1 MVFKELIKQIL
12 KERECDEHELAR
24 ELDCTPVQIR
34 NLRDGKSKLPNSDT
48 CKKIFRYCDKYGID
62 YSFIDWNDIAYTLFI
77 DQAWINEYTWLEDL
91 DRSNYILLKHNICGK
106 KTKVPFSTFN
116 IARTI
121 PCIHCWVKKYV
132 PMDSYTVELSEDS
145 YKHKFM
151 HTCGRSYNVTYEQIK
166 QKKFKCAHCGAMFN
180 GNKEAEIKTRDYSF
194 IGRQRLPQYWMDY
207 DYIERY
213 LTSNSKERTTVW
225 FKTPILE
232 MFGRVI
238 LQKAILE
245 MKITDEMIENIDVYY
260 SKFLLSEYLVHCRR
274 YEHEKIEVD
283 TDKYPEERNFLL
295 VSAKL
300 TTGEYFTIGYLTE
313 DLILH
318 DKVGYV
324 VYCTMGDDDDLVAEI
339 SKNAE
344 FYENLPP
351 MELENLEVLI
361 RENKARQALYQ
372 LYKSF
377 KDAAD
382 LEAETLEQIDTQ
394 IKALQLKLTMMEALY
409 SFNNLIDSAAK
420 KNNKPLIED
429 EEDTFDDEDDF
440 DVDSFDEDDYIDFDN
455 DDSLDEVFELL
466 GDDDEVEVDEEDDD
480 TPPPPPTQL
489 SDLPNLGTSMVK
501 RLGAVGIFTIEDLMK
516 AKTEDVWDK
525 LFEKASF
532 TDCVEI
538 WSIEGAKQGV
548 LYADLDENR
557 KADLKE
563 YVRMKKGREKPNP
576 EDLTTLPNIGISL
589 AEKLKAVGIP
599 TSSALKEEETE
610 AIWDKLYTLYP
621 TVSIYEIY
629 AIDGAKKGIKMKELD
644 RARKSE
650 LTIHVNRRK
659 AE

>member
-1 MVFKELIKQIL
+1 MVFKELIKQML

-24 ELDCTPVQIR
+24 ELDCTPLQIR

-62 YSFIDWNDIAYTLFI
+62 YNFIDWNDIAYTLFI
-77 DQAWINEYTWLEDL
+77 DQDWISEYTWLEDL
-91 DRSNYILLKHNICGK
+91 DRSNYILLKHNQCGK

-116 IARTI
+116 IVRTI
-121 PCIHCWVKKYV
+121 PCIHCWVQKYV
-132 PMDSYTVELSEDS
+132 PLDSYTVELSEDG
-145 YKHKFM
+145 YKHQFK
-151 HTCGRSYNVTYEQIK
+151 HTCGRSYKVTYEQIK

-180 GNKEAEIKTRDYSF
+180 GNQEAEIKTRDYSF

-213 LTSNSKERTTVW
+213 LARNAQKGTTVW

-232 MFGRVI
+232 MFGRII
-238 LQKAILE
+238 LQKTILD
-245 MKITDEMIENIDVYY
+245 MTITDEMIENIEVFY
-260 SKFLLSEYLVHCRR
+260 SKFLLSDYIEYCRR

-283 TDKYPEERNFLL
+283 ADKYPEEKNLLL

-300 TTGEYFTIGYLTE
+300 TTGEYFTIGYVTE

-318 DKVGYV
+318 NKVGYV
-324 VYCTMGDDDDLVAEI
+324 VYCTMGDDDDLLPKIA
-339 SKNAE
+339 KNAE
-344 FYENLPP
+344 YYENLPP
-351 MELENLEVLI
+351 MELENLGVLI
-361 RENKARQALYQ
+361 RENKARQALYE

-377 KDAAD
+377 NDSID

-394 IKALQLKLTMMEALY
+394 LKALQLKLTMMEALY
-409 SFNNLIDSAAK
+409 SFNNLIESAAI
-420 KNNKPLIED
+420 KNSDPLMDED
-429 EEDTFDDEDDF
+429 EDIF
-440 DVDSFDEDDYIDFDN
+440 
-455 DDSLDEVFELL
+455 
-466 GDDDEVEVDEEDDD
+466 DDDELVDFDDDDFIDEDFELFDNNDDDEEEDNE

-576 EDLTTLPNIGISL
+576 EDLTTLPNIGVSL

-610 AIWDKLYTLYP
+610 AIWDKLYASYP

>member
-12 KERECDEHELAR
+12 NERECDEHELAR
-24 ELDCTPVQIR
+24 ELDCTPLQIR

-77 DQAWINEYTWLEDL
+77 DQDWISEYTWLEDL
-91 DRSNYILLKHNICGK
+91 DRSNYILLKHNQCGK

-116 IARTI
+116 IVRTI
-121 PCIHCWVKKYV
+121 PCIHCWVQKYV
-132 PMDSYTVELSEDS
+132 PLDSYTVELSEDG
-145 YKHKFM
+145 YKHQFK
-151 HTCGRSYNVTYEQIK
+151 HTCGRSYKVTYEQIK

-180 GNKEAEIKTRDYSF
+180 GNQEAEIKTRDYSF

-213 LTSNSKERTTVW
+213 LARYAQKGTTVW

-232 MFGRVI
+232 MFGRII
-238 LQKAILE
+238 LQKTILD
-245 MKITDEMIENIDVYY
+245 MTITDEMIENIEVFY
-260 SKFLLSEYLVHCRR
+260 SKFLLSDYIEYCRR

-283 TDKYPEERNFLL
+283 ADKHPEEKNFLL

-300 TTGEYFTIGYLTE
+300 TTGEYFTIGYVTE

-318 DKVGYV
+318 NKVGYV
-324 VYCTMGDDDDLVAEI
+324 VYCTIGDDDDLLPKIA
-339 SKNAE
+339 KNAE
-344 FYENLPP
+344 YYEDLPP
-351 MELENLEVLI
+351 MELENLGVLI
-361 RENKARQALYQ
+361 RENKARQALYE
-372 LYKSF
+372 LFKSF
-377 KDAAD
+377 NDSID
-382 LEAETLEQIDTQ
+382 LEAETLEQIETQ
-394 IKALQLKLTMMEALY
+394 LKALQLKLTMMEALY
-409 SFNNLIDSAAK
+409 SFNNLIESAAK
-420 KNNKPLIED
+420 KNSDPLMDED
-429 EEDTFDDEDDF
+429 EDIFDDEELVDFDDEDF
-440 DVDSFDEDDYIDFDN
+440 IDEDFELFDDN
-455 DDSLDEVFELL
+455 DADE
-466 GDDDEVEVDEEDDD
+466 EEDDD

-501 RLGAVGIFTIEDLMK
+501 RLGAVGIFTIEDLMQ

-525 LFEKASF
+525 LFEKATF

-548 LYADLDENR
+548 LYADLDESR

-576 EDLTTLPNIGISL
+576 EDLTTLPNIGVSL
-589 AEKLKAVGIP
+589 AEKLKAVGIS

-610 AIWDKLYTLYP
+610 AIWDKLYASYP
-621 TVSIYEIY
+621 SVSIYEIY

-650 LTIHVNRRK
+650 LTIYVNRRK

>member
-24 ELDCTPVQIR
+24 ELDCTPLQIR

-77 DQAWINEYTWLEDL
+77 DQDWISEYTWLEDL
-91 DRSNYILLKHNICGK
+91 DRSNYILLKHNQCGK

-116 IARTI
+116 IVRTI
-121 PCIHCWVKKYV
+121 PCIHCWVQKYV
-132 PMDSYTVELSEDS
+132 PLDSYTVELSEDG
-145 YKHKFM
+145 YKHQFK
-151 HTCGRSYNVTYEQIK
+151 HTCGRSYKVTYEQIK

-180 GNKEAEIKTRDYSF
+180 GNQEAEIKTRDYSF

-213 LTSNSKERTTVW
+213 LARNAQKGTTVW

-232 MFGRVI
+232 MFGKII
-238 LQKAILE
+238 LQKTILD
-245 MKITDEMIENIDVYY
+245 MTITDEMIENIEVFY
-260 SKFLLSEYLVHCRR
+260 SKFLLSDYIEYCRR

-283 TDKYPEERNFLL
+283 ADKYPEEKNLLL

-300 TTGEYFTIGYLTE
+300 TTGEYFTIGYVTE

-318 DKVGYV
+318 NKVGYV
-324 VYCTMGDDDDLVAEI
+324 VYCTMGDDDDLLPKIA
-339 SKNAE
+339 KNAE
-344 FYENLPP
+344 YYENLPP
-351 MELENLEVLI
+351 MELENLGVLI
-361 RENKARQALYQ
+361 RENKARQALYE

-377 KDAAD
+377 NDSID

-394 IKALQLKLTMMEALY
+394 LKALQLKLTMMEALY
-409 SFNNLIDSAAK
+409 SFNNLIESAAK
-420 KNNKPLIED
+420 KNSDPLMDED
-429 EEDTFDDEDDF
+429 EDIFDDDELVDFDDDDF
-440 DVDSFDEDDYIDFDN
+440 IDEDFELFDDN
-455 DDSLDEVFELL
+455 DD
-466 GDDDEVEVDEEDDD
+466 DEEEDNE

-501 RLGAVGIFTIEDLMK
+501 RLGAVGIFTIEDLMQ

-576 EDLTTLPNIGISL
+576 EDLTTLPNIGVSL

-610 AIWDKLYTLYP
+610 AIWDKLYASYP

>member
-12 KERECDEHELAR
+12 NERECDEHELAR
-24 ELDCTPVQIR
+24 ELDCTPLQIR

-77 DQAWINEYTWLEDL
+77 DQDWISEYTWLEDL
-91 DRSNYILLKHNICGK
+91 DRSNYILLKHNQCGK

-116 IARTI
+116 IVRTI
-121 PCIHCWVKKYV
+121 PCIHCWVQKYV
-132 PMDSYTVELSEDS
+132 PLDSYTVELSEDG
-145 YKHKFM
+145 YKHQFK
-151 HTCGRSYNVTYEQIK
+151 HTCGRSYKVTYEQIK

-180 GNKEAEIKTRDYSF
+180 GNQEAEIKTRDYSF

-213 LTSNSKERTTVW
+213 LARKAQKGTTVW

-232 MFGRVI
+232 MFGRII
-238 LQKAILE
+238 LQKTILD
-245 MKITDEMIENIDVYY
+245 MTITDEMIENIEVFY
-260 SKFLLSEYLVHCRR
+260 SKFLLSDYIEYCRR

-283 TDKYPEERNFLL
+283 ADKHPEEKNFLL

-300 TTGEYFTIGYLTE
+300 TTGEYFTIGYVTE

-318 DKVGYV
+318 NKVGYV
-324 VYCTMGDDDDLVAEI
+324 VYCTIGDDDDLLPKIA
-339 SKNAE
+339 KNAE
-344 FYENLPP
+344 YYEDLPP
-351 MELENLEVLI
+351 MELENLGVLI
-361 RENKARQALYQ
+361 RENKARQALYE
-372 LYKSF
+372 LFKSF
-377 KDAAD
+377 NDSID
-382 LEAETLEQIDTQ
+382 LEAETLEQIETQ
-394 IKALQLKLTMMEALY
+394 LKALQLKLTMMEALY
-409 SFNNLIDSAAK
+409 SFNNLIESAAK
-420 KNNKPLIED
+420 KNSDPLMDED
-429 EEDTFDDEDDF
+429 EDIFDDEELVDFDDEDF
-440 DVDSFDEDDYIDFDN
+440 IDEDFELFDDN
-455 DDSLDEVFELL
+455 DADE
-466 GDDDEVEVDEEDDD
+466 EEDDD

-501 RLGAVGIFTIEDLMK
+501 RLGAVGIFTIEDLMQ

-525 LFEKASF
+525 LFEKATF

-548 LYADLDENR
+548 LYADLDESR

-576 EDLTTLPNIGISL
+576 EDLTTLPNIGVSL
-589 AEKLKAVGIP
+589 AEKLKAVGIS

-610 AIWDKLYTLYP
+610 AIWDKLYASYP
-621 TVSIYEIY
+621 SVSIYEIY

-650 LTIHVNRRK
+650 LTIYVNRRK

>member
-24 ELDCTPVQIR
+24 ELDCTPLQIR

-62 YSFIDWNDIAYTLFI
+62 YNFIDWNDIAYTLFI
-77 DQAWINEYTWLEDL
+77 DQDWISEYTWLEDL
-91 DRSNYILLKHNICGK
+91 DRSNYILLKHNQCGK

-116 IARTI
+116 IVRTI
-121 PCIHCWVKKYV
+121 PCIHCWVQKYV
-132 PMDSYTVELSEDS
+132 PLDSYTVELSEDG
-145 YKHKFM
+145 YKHQFK
-151 HTCGRSYNVTYEQIK
+151 HTCGRSYKVTYEQIK

-180 GNKEAEIKTRDYSF
+180 GNQEAEIKTRDYSF

-213 LTSNSKERTTVW
+213 LARNAQKGTTVW

-232 MFGRVI
+232 MFGRII
-238 LQKAILE
+238 LQKTILD
-245 MKITDEMIENIDVYY
+245 MTITDEMIENIEVFY
-260 SKFLLSEYLVHCRR
+260 SKFLLSDYIEYCRR

-283 TDKYPEERNFLL
+283 ADKYPEEKNLLL

-300 TTGEYFTIGYLTE
+300 TTGEYFTIGYVTE

-318 DKVGYV
+318 NKVGYV
-324 VYCTMGDDDDLVAEI
+324 VYCTMGDDDDLLPKIA
-339 SKNAE
+339 KNAE
-344 FYENLPP
+344 YYENLPP
-351 MELENLEVLI
+351 MELENLGVLI
-361 RENKARQALYQ
+361 RENKARQALYE

-377 KDAAD
+377 NDSID

-394 IKALQLKLTMMEALY
+394 LKALQLKLTMMEALY
-409 SFNNLIDSAAK
+409 SFNNLIESAAK
-420 KNNKPLIED
+420 KNSDPLMDED
-429 EEDTFDDEDDF
+429 EDIFDDDELVDFDDEDF
-440 DVDSFDEDDYIDFDN
+440 IDEDFELFDDN
-455 DDSLDEVFELL
+455 DD
-466 GDDDEVEVDEEDDD
+466 DEEEDNE

-501 RLGAVGIFTIEDLMK
+501 RLGAVGIFTIEDLMQ

-576 EDLTTLPNIGISL
+576 EDLTTLPNIGVSL
-589 AEKLKAVGIP
+589 AEKLKTVGIP

-610 AIWDKLYTLYP
+610 AIWDKLYASYP

-629 AIDGAKKGIKMKELD
+629 AIEGAKKGIKMKELD

>member
-24 ELDCTPVQIR
+24 ELDCTPLQIR

-77 DQAWINEYTWLEDL
+77 DQDWISEYTWLEDL
-91 DRSNYILLKHNICGK
+91 DRSNYILLKHNQCGK

-116 IARTI
+116 IVRTI
-121 PCIHCWVKKYV
+121 PCIHCWVQKYV
-132 PMDSYTVELSEDS
+132 PLDSYTVELSEDG
-145 YKHKFM
+145 YKHQFK
-151 HTCGRSYNVTYEQIK
+151 HTCGRSYKVTYEQIK

-180 GNKEAEIKTRDYSF
+180 GNQQAEIKTRDYSF

-213 LTSNSKERTTVW
+213 LARNAQKGTTVW

-232 MFGRVI
+232 MFGRII
-238 LQKAILE
+238 LQKTILD
-245 MKITDEMIENIDVYY
+245 MTITDEMIENIEVFY
-260 SKFLLSEYLVHCRR
+260 SKFLLSDYIEYCRR

-283 TDKYPEERNFLL
+283 ADKYPEEKNLLL

-300 TTGEYFTIGYLTE
+300 TTGEYFTIGYVTE

-318 DKVGYV
+318 NKVGYV
-324 VYCTMGDDDDLVAEI
+324 VYCTMGDDDDLLPKIA
-339 SKNAE
+339 KNAE
-344 FYENLPP
+344 YYENLPP
-351 MELENLEVLI
+351 MELENLGVLI
-361 RENKARQALYQ
+361 RENKARQALYE

-377 KDAAD
+377 NDSID

-394 IKALQLKLTMMEALY
+394 LKALQLKLTMMEALY
-409 SFNNLIDSAAK
+409 SFNNLIESAAK
-420 KNNKPLIED
+420 KNSDPLMDED
-429 EEDTFDDEDDF
+429 EDIFDDDELVDFDDEDF
-440 DVDSFDEDDYIDFDN
+440 IDEDFELFDDN
-455 DDSLDEVFELL
+455 DDDEA
-466 GDDDEVEVDEEDDD
+466 EDNE

-501 RLGAVGIFTIEDLMK
+501 RLGAVGIFTIEDLMQ

-576 EDLTTLPNIGISL
+576 EELTMLPNIGISL
-589 AEKLKAVGIP
+589 AEKLKAVGFA
-599 TSSALKEEETE
+599 TSSTLKEETTET
-610 AIWDKLYTLYP
+610 IWDKLYASYP
-621 TVSIYEIY
+621 TVSIYDIY
-629 AIDGAKKGIKMKELD
+629 AIDGAKKGVKMKELD
-644 RARKSE
+644 QARKSE
-650 LTIHVNRRK
+650 LTIYVKRRK

>member
-24 ELDCTPVQIR
+24 ELDCTPLQIR

-77 DQAWINEYTWLEDL
+77 DQDWISEYTWLEDL
-91 DRSNYILLKHNICGK
+91 DRSNYILLKHNQCGK

-116 IARTI
+116 IVRTI
-121 PCIHCWVKKYV
+121 PCIHCWVQKYV
-132 PMDSYTVELSEDS
+132 PLDSYTVELSEDG
-145 YKHKFM
+145 YKHQFK
-151 HTCGRSYNVTYEQIK
+151 HTCGRSYKVTYEQIK

-180 GNKEAEIKTRDYSF
+180 GNQEAEIKTRDYSF

-213 LTSNSKERTTVW
+213 LARNAQKGTTVW

-232 MFGRVI
+232 MFGRII
-238 LQKAILE
+238 LQKTILD
-245 MKITDEMIENIDVYY
+245 MTITDEMIENIVVFY
-260 SKFLLSEYLVHCRR
+260 SKFLLSDYIEYCRR

-283 TDKYPEERNFLL
+283 ADKYPEEKNLLL

-300 TTGEYFTIGYLTE
+300 TTGEYFTIGYVTE

-318 DKVGYV
+318 NKVGYV
-324 VYCTMGDDDDLVAEI
+324 VYCTMGDDDDLLPKIA
-339 SKNAE
+339 KNAE
-344 FYENLPP
+344 YYENLPP
-351 MELENLEVLI
+351 MELENLGVLI
-361 RENKARQALYQ
+361 RENKARQALYE

-377 KDAAD
+377 NDSID

-394 IKALQLKLTMMEALY
+394 LKALQLKLTMMEALY
-409 SFNNLIDSAAK
+409 SFNNLIESAAK
-420 KNNKPLIED
+420 KNSDPLMDED
-429 EEDTFDDEDDF
+429 EDIFDDDELVDFDDEDF
-440 DVDSFDEDDYIDFDN
+440 IDEDFELFDDN
-455 DDSLDEVFELL
+455 DD
-466 GDDDEVEVDEEDDD
+466 DEEEDNE

-501 RLGAVGIFTIEDLMK
+501 RLGAVGIFTIEDLMQ

-576 EDLTTLPNIGISL
+576 EDLTTLPNIGVSL

-610 AIWDKLYTLYP
+610 AIWDKLYASYP

>member
-12 KERECDEHELAR
+12 NERECDEHELAR
-24 ELDCTPVQIR
+24 ELDCTPLQIR

-77 DQAWINEYTWLEDL
+77 DQDWISEYTWLEDL
-91 DRSNYILLKHNICGK
+91 DRSNYILLKHNQCGK

-116 IARTI
+116 IVRTI
-121 PCIHCWVKKYV
+121 PCIHCWVQKYV
-132 PMDSYTVELSEDS
+132 PLDSYTVELSEDG
-145 YKHKFM
+145 YKHQFK
-151 HTCGRSYNVTYEQIK
+151 HTCGRSYKVTYEQIK
-166 QKKFKCAHCGAMFN
+166 QKKFKCAHCGALFN
-180 GNKEAEIKTRDYSF
+180 GNQEAEIKTRDYSF

-213 LTSNSKERTTVW
+213 LARNAQKGTTVW

-232 MFGRVI
+232 MFGRII
-238 LQKAILE
+238 LQKTILD
-245 MKITDEMIENIDVYY
+245 MTITDEMIENIEVFY
-260 SKFLLSEYLVHCRR
+260 SKFLLSDYIEYCRR

-283 TDKYPEERNFLL
+283 ADKYPEEKNLLL

-300 TTGEYFTIGYLTE
+300 TTGEYFTIGYVTE

-318 DKVGYV
+318 NKVGYV
-324 VYCTMGDDDDLVAEI
+324 VYCTMGDDDDLLPKIA
-339 SKNAE
+339 KNAE
-344 FYENLPP
+344 YYENLPP
-351 MELENLEVLI
+351 MELENLGVLI
-361 RENKARQALYQ
+361 RENKARQALYE

-377 KDAAD
+377 NDSID

-394 IKALQLKLTMMEALY
+394 LKALQLKLTMMEPLY
-409 SFNNLIDSAAK
+409 SFNNLIESAAK
-420 KNNKPLIED
+420 KNSDSLLDED
-429 EEDTFDDEDDF
+429 EDIFDDDELVDFDDDDF
-440 DVDSFDEDDYIDFDN
+440 IDEDFELFDDN
-455 DDSLDEVFELL
+455 DDDE
-466 GDDDEVEVDEEDDD
+466 EEDDN

-501 RLGAVGIFTIEDLMK
+501 RLGAVGIVTIEDLMQ

-576 EDLTTLPNIGISL
+576 EDLTTLPNIGVSL

-610 AIWDKLYTLYP
+610 AIWDKLYASYP

>member
-12 KERECDEHELAR
+12 NERECDEHELAR
-24 ELDCTPVQIR
+24 ELDCTPLQIR

-77 DQAWINEYTWLEDL
+77 DQDWISEYTWLEDL
-91 DRSNYILLKHNICGK
+91 DRSNYILLKHNQCGK

-116 IARTI
+116 IVRTI
-121 PCIHCWVKKYV
+121 PCIHCWVQKYV
-132 PMDSYTVELSEDS
+132 PLDSYTVELSEDG
-145 YKHKFM
+145 YKHQFK
-151 HTCGRSYNVTYEQIK
+151 HTCGRSYKVTYEQIK

-180 GNKEAEIKTRDYSF
+180 GNQEAEIKTRDYSF

-213 LTSNSKERTTVW
+213 LARNAQKGTTVW

-232 MFGRVI
+232 MFGRII
-238 LQKAILE
+238 LQKTILD
-245 MKITDEMIENIDVYY
+245 MTITDEMIENIEVFY
-260 SKFLLSEYLVHCRR
+260 SKFLLSDYIEYCRR

-283 TDKYPEERNFLL
+283 ADKYPEEKNLLL

-300 TTGEYFTIGYLTE
+300 TTGEYFTIGYVTE

-318 DKVGYV
+318 NKVGYV
-324 VYCTMGDDDDLVAEI
+324 VYCTMGDDDDLLPKIA
-339 SKNAE
+339 KNAE
-344 FYENLPP
+344 YYENLPP
-351 MELENLEVLI
+351 MELENLGVLI
-361 RENKARQALYQ
+361 RENKARQALYE

-377 KDAAD
+377 NDSID

-394 IKALQLKLTMMEALY
+394 LKALQLKLTMMEALY
-409 SFNNLIDSAAK
+409 SFNNLIESAAK
-420 KNNKPLIED
+420 KNSDSLMDED
-429 EEDTFDDEDDF
+429 EDIFDDDELVDFDDEDF
-440 DVDSFDEDDYIDFDN
+440 IDEDFELFDDN
-455 DDSLDEVFELL
+455 DD
-466 GDDDEVEVDEEDDD
+466 DEEEDNE

-501 RLGAVGIFTIEDLMK
+501 RLGAVGILTIEDLMQ

-576 EDLTTLPNIGISL
+576 EDLTTLPNIGVSL
-589 AEKLKAVGIP
+589 AEKLKTVGIP

-610 AIWDKLYTLYP
+610 AIWDKLYASYP

>member
-12 KERECDEHELAR
+12 NERECDEHELAR
-24 ELDCTPVQIR
+24 ELDCTPLQIR

-77 DQAWINEYTWLEDL
+77 DQDWISEYTWLEDL
-91 DRSNYILLKHNICGK
+91 DRSNYILLKHNQCGK

-116 IARTI
+116 IVRTI
-121 PCIHCWVKKYV
+121 PCIHCWVQKYV
-132 PMDSYTVELSEDS
+132 PLDSYTVELSEDG
-145 YKHKFM
+145 YKHQFK
-151 HTCGRSYNVTYEQIK
+151 HTCGRSYKVTYEQIK

-180 GNKEAEIKTRDYSF
+180 GNQEAEIKTRDYSF

-213 LTSNSKERTTVW
+213 LARYAQKGTTVW

-232 MFGRVI
+232 MFGRII
-238 LQKAILE
+238 LQKTILD
-245 MKITDEMIENIDVYY
+245 MTITDEMIENIEVFY
-260 SKFLLSEYLVHCRR
+260 SKFLLSDYIEYCRR

-283 TDKYPEERNFLL
+283 ADKHPEEKNFLL

-300 TTGEYFTIGYLTE
+300 TTGEYFTIGYVTE

-318 DKVGYV
+318 NKVGYV
-324 VYCTMGDDDDLVAEI
+324 VYCTIGDDDDLLPKIA
-339 SKNAE
+339 KNAE
-344 FYENLPP
+344 YYEDLPP
-351 MELENLEVLI
+351 MELENLGVLI
-361 RENKARQALYQ
+361 RENKARQALYE
-372 LYKSF
+372 LFKSF
-377 KDAAD
+377 NDSID
-382 LEAETLEQIDTQ
+382 LEAETLEQIETQ
-394 IKALQLKLTMMEALY
+394 LKALQLKLTMMEALY
-409 SFNNLIDSAAK
+409 SFNNLIESAAK
-420 KNNKPLIED
+420 KNSDPLMDED
-429 EEDTFDDEDDF
+429 EDIFDDEELVDFDDEDF
-440 DVDSFDEDDYIDFDN
+440 IDEDFELFDDN
-455 DDSLDEVFELL
+455 DADE
-466 GDDDEVEVDEEDDD
+466 EEDDD

-501 RLGAVGIFTIEDLMK
+501 RLGAVGIFTIEDLMQ

-525 LFEKASF
+525 LFEKATF

-548 LYADLDENR
+548 LYADLDESR

-576 EDLTTLPNIGISL
+576 EDLTTLPNIGVSL
-589 AEKLKAVGIP
+589 AEKLKAVGVT
-599 TSSALKEEETE
+599 TSSALKEEATE
-610 AIWDKLYTLYP
+610 EIWDKLYASYP
-621 TVSIYEIY
+621 SVSIYEIY

-650 LTIHVNRRK
+650 LTIYVNRRK

>member
-24 ELDCTPVQIR
+24 ELDCTPLQIR

-77 DQAWINEYTWLEDL
+77 DQDWISEYTWLEDL
-91 DRSNYILLKHNICGK
+91 DRSNYILLKHNQCGK

-116 IARTI
+116 IVRTI
-121 PCIHCWVKKYV
+121 PCIHCWVQKYV
-132 PMDSYTVELSEDS
+132 PLDSYTVELSEDG
-145 YKHKFM
+145 YKHQFK
-151 HTCGRSYNVTYEQIK
+151 HTCGRSYKVTYEQIK

-180 GNKEAEIKTRDYSF
+180 GNQEAEIKTRDYSF

-213 LTSNSKERTTVW
+213 LARNAQKGTTVW

-232 MFGRVI
+232 MFGRII
-238 LQKAILE
+238 LQKTILD
-245 MKITDEMIENIDVYY
+245 MTITDEMIENIEVFY
-260 SKFLLSEYLVHCRR
+260 SKFLLSDYIEYCRR

-283 TDKYPEERNFLL
+283 ADKYPEEKNLLL

-300 TTGEYFTIGYLTE
+300 TTGEYFTIGYVTE

-318 DKVGYV
+318 NKVGYV
-324 VYCTMGDDDDLVAEI
+324 VYCTMGDDDDLLPKIA
-339 SKNAE
+339 KNAE
-344 FYENLPP
+344 YYENLPP
-351 MELENLEVLI
+351 MELENLGVLI
-361 RENKARQALYQ
+361 RENKARQALYE

-377 KDAAD
+377 NDSID

-394 IKALQLKLTMMEALY
+394 LKALQLKLTMMEALY
-409 SFNNLIDSAAK
+409 SFNNLIESAAK
-420 KNNKPLIED
+420 KNSDPLMDED
-429 EEDTFDDEDDF
+429 EDIFDDDELVDFDDEDF
-440 DVDSFDEDDYIDFDN
+440 IDEDFELFDDN
-455 DDSLDEVFELL
+455 DD
-466 GDDDEVEVDEEDDD
+466 DEEEDNE

-501 RLGAVGIFTIEDLMK
+501 RLGAVGIFTIEDLMQ

-576 EDLTTLPNIGISL
+576 EDLTTLPNIGVSL

-610 AIWDKLYTLYP
+610 AIWDKLYASYP
-621 TVSIYEIY
+621 SVSIYEIY

>member
-24 ELDCTPVQIR
+24 ELDCTPLQIR

-62 YSFIDWNDIAYTLFI
+62 YNFIDWNDIAYTLFI
-77 DQAWINEYTWLEDL
+77 DQDWISEYTWLEDL
-91 DRSNYILLKHNICGK
+91 DRSNYILLKHNQCGK

-116 IARTI
+116 IVRTI
-121 PCIHCWVKKYV
+121 PCIHCWVQKYV
-132 PMDSYTVELSEDS
+132 PLDSYTVELSEDG
-145 YKHKFM
+145 YKHQFK
-151 HTCGRSYNVTYEQIK
+151 HTCGRSYKVTYEQIK

-180 GNKEAEIKTRDYSF
+180 GNQEAEIKTRDYSF

-213 LTSNSKERTTVW
+213 LARNAQKGTTVW

-232 MFGRVI
+232 MFGRII
-238 LQKAILE
+238 LQKTILD
-245 MKITDEMIENIDVYY
+245 MTITDEMIENIEVFY
-260 SKFLLSEYLVHCRR
+260 SKFLLSDYIEYCRR

-283 TDKYPEERNFLL
+283 ADKYPEEKNLLL

-300 TTGEYFTIGYLTE
+300 TTGEYFTIGYVTE

-318 DKVGYV
+318 NKVGFV
-324 VYCTMGDDDDLVAEI
+324 VYCTMGDDDDLLPKIA
-339 SKNAE
+339 KNAE
-344 FYENLPP
+344 YYENLPP
-351 MELENLEVLI
+351 MELENLGVLI
-361 RENKARQALYQ
+361 RENKARQALYE

-377 KDAAD
+377 NDSID

-394 IKALQLKLTMMEALY
+394 LKALQLKLTMMEALY
-409 SFNNLIDSAAK
+409 SFNNLIESAAK
-420 KNNKPLIED
+420 KNSDPLMDED
-429 EEDTFDDEDDF
+429 EDIFDDDELVDFDDEDF
-440 DVDSFDEDDYIDFDN
+440 IDEDFELFDDN
-455 DDSLDEVFELL
+455 DD
-466 GDDDEVEVDEEDDD
+466 DEEEDNE

-501 RLGAVGIFTIEDLMK
+501 RLGAVGIFTIEDLMQ

-576 EDLTTLPNIGISL
+576 EDLTTLPNIGVSL
-589 AEKLKAVGIP
+589 AEKLKTVGIP

-610 AIWDKLYTLYP
+610 AIWDKLYASYP

-629 AIDGAKKGIKMKELD
+629 AIEGAKKGIKMKELD

>member
-24 ELDCTPVQIR
+24 ELDCTPLQIR

-77 DQAWINEYTWLEDL
+77 DQDWISEYTWLEDL
-91 DRSNYILLKHNICGK
+91 DRSNYILLKHNQCGK

-116 IARTI
+116 IVRTI
-121 PCIHCWVKKYV
+121 PCIHCWVQKYV
-132 PMDSYTVELSEDS
+132 PLDSYTVELSEDG
-145 YKHKFM
+145 YKHQFK
-151 HTCGRSYNVTYEQIK
+151 HTCGRSYKVTYEQIK

-180 GNKEAEIKTRDYSF
+180 GNQEAEIKTRDYSF

-213 LTSNSKERTTVW
+213 LARNAQKGTTVW

-232 MFGRVI
+232 MFGRII
-238 LQKAILE
+238 LQKTILD
-245 MKITDEMIENIDVYY
+245 MTITDEMIENIEVFY
-260 SKFLLSEYLVHCRR
+260 SKFLLSDYIEYCRR

-283 TDKYPEERNFLL
+283 ADKYPEEKNLLL

-300 TTGEYFTIGYLTE
+300 TTGEYFTIGYVTE

-318 DKVGYV
+318 NKVGYV
-324 VYCTMGDDDDLVAEI
+324 VYCTMGDDDDLLPKIA
-339 SKNAE
+339 KNAE
-344 FYENLPP
+344 YYENLPP
-351 MELENLEVLI
+351 MELENLGVLI
-361 RENKARQALYQ
+361 RENKARQALYE

-377 KDAAD
+377 NDSID

-394 IKALQLKLTMMEALY
+394 LKALQLKLTMMEALY
-409 SFNNLIDSAAK
+409 SFNNLIESAAK
-420 KNNKPLIED
+420 KNSDPLMDED
-429 EEDTFDDEDDF
+429 EDIFDDDELVDFDDEDF
-440 DVDSFDEDDYIDFDN
+440 IDEDFELFDDN
-455 DDSLDEVFELL
+455 DD
-466 GDDDEVEVDEEDDD
+466 DEEEDNE

-501 RLGAVGIFTIEDLMK
+501 RLGAVGIFTIEDLMQ

-576 EDLTTLPNIGISL
+576 EDLTTLPNIGVSL

-610 AIWDKLYTLYP
+610 AIWDKLYASYP

>member
-24 ELDCTPVQIR
+24 ELDCTPLQIR

-77 DQAWINEYTWLEDL
+77 DQDWISEYTWLEDL
-91 DRSNYILLKHNICGK
+91 DRSNYILLKHNQCGK

-116 IARTI
+116 IVRTI
-121 PCIHCWVKKYV
+121 PCIHCWVQKYV
-132 PMDSYTVELSEDS
+132 PLDSYTVELSEDG
-145 YKHKFM
+145 YKHQFK
-151 HTCGRSYNVTYEQIK
+151 HTCGRSYKVTYEQIK

-180 GNKEAEIKTRDYSF
+180 GNQQAEIKTRDYSF

-213 LTSNSKERTTVW
+213 LARNAQKGTTVW

-232 MFGRVI
+232 MFGRII
-238 LQKAILE
+238 LQKTILD
-245 MKITDEMIENIDVYY
+245 MTITDEMIENIEVFY
-260 SKFLLSEYLVHCRR
+260 SKFLLSDYIEYCRR

-283 TDKYPEERNFLL
+283 ADKYPEEKNLLL

-300 TTGEYFTIGYLTE
+300 TTGEYFTIGYVTE

-318 DKVGYV
+318 NKVGYV
-324 VYCTMGDDDDLVAEI
+324 VYCTMGDDDDLLPKIA
-339 SKNAE
+339 KNAE
-344 FYENLPP
+344 YYENLPP
-351 MELENLEVLI
+351 MELENLGVLI
-361 RENKARQALYQ
+361 RENKARQALYE

-377 KDAAD
+377 NDSID

-394 IKALQLKLTMMEALY
+394 LKALQLKLTMMEALY
-409 SFNNLIDSAAK
+409 SFNNLIESAAI
-420 KNNKPLIED
+420 KNSDPLMDED
-429 EEDTFDDEDDF
+429 EDIFDDDELVDFDDEDF
-440 DVDSFDEDDYIDFDN
+440 IDEDFELFDDN
-455 DDSLDEVFELL
+455 DD
-466 GDDDEVEVDEEDDD
+466 DEEEDNE

-501 RLGAVGIFTIEDLMK
+501 RLGAVGIFTIEDLMQ

-548 LYADLDENR
+548 LYADLDESR

-576 EDLTTLPNIGISL
+576 EELTMLPNIGISL
-589 AEKLKAVGIP
+589 AEKLKAVGFA
-599 TSSALKEEETE
+599 TSSTLKEETTET
-610 AIWDKLYTLYP
+610 IWDKLYASYP
-621 TVSIYEIY
+621 TVSIYDIY
-629 AIDGAKKGIKMKELD
+629 AIDGAKKGVKMKELD
-644 RARKSE
+644 QARKSE
-650 LTIHVNRRK
+650 LTIYVKRRK

>member
-24 ELDCTPVQIR
+24 ELDCTPLQIR

-77 DQAWINEYTWLEDL
+77 DQDWISEYTWLEDL
-91 DRSNYILLKHNICGK
+91 DRSNYILLKHNQCGK

-116 IARTI
+116 IVRTI
-121 PCIHCWVKKYV
+121 PCIHCWVQKYV
-132 PMDSYTVELSEDS
+132 PSDSYTVELSEDG
-145 YKHKFM
+145 YKHQFK
-151 HTCGRSYNVTYEQIK
+151 HTCGRSYKVTYEQIK

-180 GNKEAEIKTRDYSF
+180 GNQEAEIKTRDYSF

-213 LTSNSKERTTVW
+213 LSRNAQKGATVW

-232 MFGRVI
+232 MFGRII
-238 LQKAILE
+238 LQKTILD
-245 MKITDEMIENIDVYY
+245 MTITDEMIENIEVFY
-260 SKFLLSEYLVHCRR
+260 SKFLLSDYIEYCRR

-283 TDKYPEERNFLL
+283 ADKHPEEKNFLL

-300 TTGEYFTIGYLTE
+300 TTGEYFTIGYVTE

-318 DKVGYV
+318 NKVGYV
-324 VYCTMGDDDDLVAEI
+324 VYCTIGDDDDLLPKIA
-339 SKNAE
+339 KNAE
-344 FYENLPP
+344 YYENLPP
-351 MELENLEVLI
+351 MELENLGVLI
-361 RENKARQALYQ
+361 RENKARQALYE
-372 LYKSF
+372 LFKSF
-377 KDAAD
+377 NDSID

-394 IKALQLKLTMMEALY
+394 LKALQLKLTMMEALY
-409 SFNNLIDSAAK
+409 SFNNLIESAAK
-420 KNNKPLIED
+420 KNSDPLMDED
-429 EEDTFDDEDDF
+429 EDIFDDEELVDFDDEDF
-440 DVDSFDEDDYIDFDN
+440 IDEDFELFDDN
-455 DDSLDEVFELL
+455 DDDE
-466 GDDDEVEVDEEDDD
+466 EEDDD
-480 TPPPPPTQL
+480 TPPPRPTQL

-501 RLGAVGIFTIEDLMK
+501 RLGAVGIFTIDDLMQ

-525 LFEKASF
+525 LFEKTSF

-548 LYADLDENR
+548 LYADLDESR

-576 EDLTTLPNIGISL
+576 EDLTTLPNIGVSL

-599 TSSALKEEETE
+599 TSSALKEEATE
-610 AIWDKLYTLYP
+610 EIWDKLYASYP
-621 TVSIYEIY
+621 AVSIYEIY

>member
-24 ELDCTPVQIR
+24 ELDCTPLQIR

-77 DQAWINEYTWLEDL
+77 DQDWISEYTWLEDL
-91 DRSNYILLKHNICGK
+91 DRSNYILLKHNQCGK

-116 IARTI
+116 IVRTI
-121 PCIHCWVKKYV
+121 PCIHCWVQKYV
-132 PMDSYTVELSEDS
+132 PLDSYTVELSEDG
-145 YKHKFM
+145 YKHQFK
-151 HTCGRSYNVTYEQIK
+151 HTCGRSYKVTYEQIK

-180 GNKEAEIKTRDYSF
+180 GNQEAEIKTRDYSF

-213 LTSNSKERTTVW
+213 LARNAQKGTTVW

-232 MFGRVI
+232 MFGRII
-238 LQKAILE
+238 LQKTILD
-245 MKITDEMIENIDVYY
+245 MTITDEMIENIEVFY
-260 SKFLLSEYLVHCRR
+260 SKFLLSDYIEYCRR

-283 TDKYPEERNFLL
+283 ADKYPEEKNLLL

-300 TTGEYFTIGYLTE
+300 TTGEYFTIGYVTE

-318 DKVGYV
+318 NKVGYV
-324 VYCTMGDDDDLVAEI
+324 VYCTMGDDDDLLPKIA
-339 SKNAE
+339 KNAE
-344 FYENLPP
+344 YYENLPP
-351 MELENLEVLI
+351 MELENLGVLI
-361 RENKARQALYQ
+361 RENKARQALYE

-377 KDAAD
+377 NDSID

-394 IKALQLKLTMMEALY
+394 LKALQLKLTMMEALY
-409 SFNNLIDSAAK
+409 SFNNLIESAAK
-420 KNNKPLIED
+420 KNSDPLMDED
-429 EEDTFDDEDDF
+429 EDIFDDDELVDFDDEDF
-440 DVDSFDEDDYIDFDN
+440 IDEDFELFDDN
-455 DDSLDEVFELL
+455 DD
-466 GDDDEVEVDEEDDD
+466 DEEEDNE

-576 EDLTTLPNIGISL
+576 EDLTTLPNIGVSL

-610 AIWDKLYTLYP
+610 AIWDKLYASYP

>member
-12 KERECDEHELAR
+12 NERECDEHELAR
-24 ELDCTPVQIR
+24 ELDCTPLQIR

-77 DQAWINEYTWLEDL
+77 DQDWISEYTWLEDL
-91 DRSNYILLKHNICGK
+91 DRSNYILLKHNQCGK

-116 IARTI
+116 IVRTI
-121 PCIHCWVKKYV
+121 PCIHCWVQKYV
-132 PMDSYTVELSEDS
+132 PLDSYTVELSEDG
-145 YKHKFM
+145 YKHQFK
-151 HTCGRSYNVTYEQIK
+151 HTCGRSYKVTYEQIK

-180 GNKEAEIKTRDYSF
+180 GNQEAEIKTRDYSF

-213 LTSNSKERTTVW
+213 LARNAQKGTTVW

-232 MFGRVI
+232 MFGRII
-238 LQKAILE
+238 LQKTILD
-245 MKITDEMIENIDVYY
+245 MTITDEMIENIEVFY
-260 SKFLLSEYLVHCRR
+260 SKFLLSDYIEYCRR

-283 TDKYPEERNFLL
+283 ADKHPEEKNFLL

-300 TTGEYFTIGYLTE
+300 TTGEYFTIGYVTE

-318 DKVGYV
+318 NKVGYV
-324 VYCTMGDDDDLVAEI
+324 VYCTIGDDDDLLPKIA
-339 SKNAE
+339 KNAE
-344 FYENLPP
+344 YYEDLPP
-351 MELENLEVLI
+351 MELENLGVLI
-361 RENKARQALYQ
+361 RENKARQALYE
-372 LYKSF
+372 LFKSF
-377 KDAAD
+377 NDSID
-382 LEAETLEQIDTQ
+382 LEAETLEQIETQ
-394 IKALQLKLTMMEALY
+394 LKALQLKLTMMEALY
-409 SFNNLIDSAAK
+409 SFNNLIESAAK
-420 KNNKPLIED
+420 KNSDPLMDED
-429 EEDTFDDEDDF
+429 EDIFDDEELVDFDDEDF
-440 DVDSFDEDDYIDFDN
+440 IDEDFELFDDN
-455 DDSLDEVFELL
+455 DADE
-466 GDDDEVEVDEEDDD
+466 EEDDD

-501 RLGAVGIFTIEDLMK
+501 RLGAVGIFTIEDLMQ

-525 LFEKASF
+525 LFEKATF

-548 LYADLDENR
+548 LYADLDESR

-576 EDLTTLPNIGISL
+576 EDLTTLPNIGVSL

-599 TSSALKEEETE
+599 TSSALKEETTE
-610 AIWDKLYTLYP
+610 EIWDKLYASYP

>member
-24 ELDCTPVQIR
+24 ELDCTPLQIR

-77 DQAWINEYTWLEDL
+77 DQDWISEYTWLEDL
-91 DRSNYILLKHNICGK
+91 DRSNYILLKHNQCGK

-116 IARTI
+116 IVRTI
-121 PCIHCWVKKYV
+121 PCIHCWVQKYV
-132 PMDSYTVELSEDS
+132 PLDSYTVELSEDG
-145 YKHKFM
+145 YKHQFK
-151 HTCGRSYNVTYEQIK
+151 HTCGRSYKVTYEQIK

-180 GNKEAEIKTRDYSF
+180 GNQEAEIKTRDYSF

-213 LTSNSKERTTVW
+213 LARNAQKGTTVW

-232 MFGRVI
+232 MFGRII
-238 LQKAILE
+238 LQKTILD
-245 MKITDEMIENIDVYY
+245 MTITDEMIENIEVFY
-260 SKFLLSEYLVHCRR
+260 SKFLLSDYIEYCRR

-283 TDKYPEERNFLL
+283 ADKYPEEKNLLL

-300 TTGEYFTIGYLTE
+300 TTGEYFTIGYVTE

-318 DKVGYV
+318 NKVGYV
-324 VYCTMGDDDDLVAEI
+324 VYCTMGDDDDLLPKIA
-339 SKNAE
+339 KNAE
-344 FYENLPP
+344 YYENLPP
-351 MELENLEVLI
+351 MELENLGVLI
-361 RENKARQALYQ
+361 RENKARQALYE

-377 KDAAD
+377 NDSID

-394 IKALQLKLTMMEALY
+394 LKALQLKLTMMEALY
-409 SFNNLIDSAAK
+409 SFNNLIESAAK
-420 KNNKPLIED
+420 KNSDPLMDED
-429 EEDTFDDEDDF
+429 EDIFDDDELVDFDDEDF
-440 DVDSFDEDDYIDFDN
+440 IDEDFELFDDN
-455 DDSLDEVFELL
+455 DD
-466 GDDDEVEVDEEDDD
+466 DEEEDNE

-501 RLGAVGIFTIEDLMK
+501 RLGAVGIFTIEDLMQ

-576 EDLTTLPNIGISL
+576 EDLTTLPNIGVSL

-610 AIWDKLYTLYP
+610 AIWDKLYASYP
-621 TVSIYEIY
+621 SVSIYEIY

-644 RARKSE
+644 RARKLE

>member
-12 KERECDEHELAR
+12 NERECDEHELAR
-24 ELDCTPVQIR
+24 ELDCTPLQIR

-77 DQAWINEYTWLEDL
+77 DQDWISEYTWLEDL
-91 DRSNYILLKHNICGK
+91 DRSNYILLKHNQCGK

-116 IARTI
+116 IVRTI
-121 PCIHCWVKKYV
+121 PCIHCWVQKYV
-132 PMDSYTVELSEDS
+132 PLDSYTVELSEDG
-145 YKHKFM
+145 YKHQFK
-151 HTCGRSYNVTYEQIK
+151 HTCGRSYKVTYEQIK
-166 QKKFKCAHCGAMFN
+166 QKKFKCAHCGALFN
-180 GNKEAEIKTRDYSF
+180 GNQEAEIKTRDYSF

-213 LTSNSKERTTVW
+213 LARNAQKGTTVW

-232 MFGRVI
+232 MFGRII
-238 LQKAILE
+238 LQKTILD
-245 MKITDEMIENIDVYY
+245 MTITDEMIENIEVFY
-260 SKFLLSEYLVHCRR
+260 SKFLLSDYIEYCRR

-283 TDKYPEERNFLL
+283 ADKYPEEKNLLL

-300 TTGEYFTIGYLTE
+300 TTGEYFTIGYVTE

-318 DKVGYV
+318 NKVGYV
-324 VYCTMGDDDDLVAEI
+324 VYCTMGDDDDLLPKIA
-339 SKNAE
+339 KNAE
-344 FYENLPP
+344 YYENLPP
-351 MELENLEVLI
+351 MELENLGVLI
-361 RENKARQALYQ
+361 RENKARQALYE

-377 KDAAD
+377 NDSID

-394 IKALQLKLTMMEALY
+394 LKALQLKLTMMEALY
-409 SFNNLIDSAAK
+409 SFNNLIESAAK
-420 KNNKPLIED
+420 KNSDSLLDED
-429 EEDTFDDEDDF
+429 EDIFDDDELVDFDDDDF
-440 DVDSFDEDDYIDFDN
+440 IDEDFELFDDN
-455 DDSLDEVFELL
+455 DDDE
-466 GDDDEVEVDEEDDD
+466 EEDDN

-501 RLGAVGIFTIEDLMK
+501 RLGAVGIVTIEDLMQ

-525 LFEKASF
+525 LFEKTSF

-576 EDLTTLPNIGISL
+576 EDLTTLPNIGVSL

-610 AIWDKLYTLYP
+610 AIWDKLYASYP